1 MLGDPPPRR
10 PAGHDVQVMDVMTQS
25 MGEQRAAAEDH
36 EVTGVQVKLGHQHG
50 EAANEPGF

>member
-1 MLGDPPPRR
+1 
-10 PAGHDVQVMDVMTQS
+10 